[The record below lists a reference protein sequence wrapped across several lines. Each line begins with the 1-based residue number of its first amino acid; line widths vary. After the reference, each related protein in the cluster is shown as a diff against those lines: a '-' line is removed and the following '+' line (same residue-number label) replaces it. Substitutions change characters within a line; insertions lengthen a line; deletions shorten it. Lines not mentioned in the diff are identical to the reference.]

1 MLFWKSPP
9 CRTTEIAAY
18 FGLSAYQRQIL
29 S

>member
-1 MLFWKSPP
+1 MPP

>member
-1 MLFWKSPP
+1 M
-9 CRTTEIAAY
+9 AAY